1 MNGRTILIVDDSD
14 VVAGVLGEALGAEGY
29 TIVRATN
36 GADGILA
43 AYREL
48 PDLIIMDVEM
58 PLMQGYQASRLIK
71 SRRGL
76 KDIPILM
83 HTSLSEDKD
92 KYWAVSCGADDFI
105 NKDFDNLEKLLSTVG
120 RMSGHG
126 SYQLDMIRQ
135 DAMNMNRDRV
145 FELLGSLLD
154 AQLFRSTVLN
164 LLAEAGRSIGSIA
177 ETAERILG
185 LLPKVCD
192 PHVAVII
199 IKEFRGV
206 SMYVSPSS
214 LVYRTE
220 TEDFLRICNEDF
232 IACFPDADLDGVVP
246 CYLGLD
252 GRNNFEEIR
261 LDKRRVSSYYH
272 CHLIGTGGEV
282 TATLHI
288 GNLTNNY
295 FSDRIVENLGIFADG
310 AGTIVENSVLFVHIR
325 ELESR
330 IRHVFSKFVPAE
342 VINDLLTRGSDEALM
357 VGEKRTIV
365 VLFSDIRSF
374 TAISENNKAEDVV
387 AFLNRH
393 FSIMVEV
400 IKRHGGSID
409 KFIGD
414 AIFAIFGAPISYE
427 DNAMRAVQAA
437 VDMIGAMGQVETG
450 FLNLPDTGYA
460 IGIGVHE
467 GPAIV
472 GNIGSSDKFDYTAIG
487 DTVNIASR
495 LEGLTKHYHRRILV
509 SEEIATKT
517 GDSFDLREV
526 DRVKVKGRLNA
537 TSLYAVENVENALT
551 AEARIQFDK
560 GIKLYKQGNWE
571 TALDYFKAVRQLDS
585 DDPITAEFID
595 RCEKFLLSP
604 PDSWDGA
611 IALDFK

>member
-1 MNGRTILIVDDSD
+1 LES
-14 VVAGVLGEALGAEGY
+14 EGY
-29 TIVRATN
+29 RVTRAAN

-43 AYREL
+43 AYREI

-58 PLMQGYQASRLIK
+58 PLMQGYQASRLLK
-71 SRRGL
+71 SRRGVR
-76 KDIPILM
+76 DIPILM

-105 NKDFDNLEKLLSTVG
+105 NKDFDNLGRLVETVG
-120 RMSGHG
+120 RLSEHG
-126 SYQLDMIRQ
+126 PYAVDVIRQ
-135 DAMNMNRDRV
+135 DAERMDRDRV
-145 FELLGSLLD
+145 FEMLGSLLD
-154 AQLFRSTVLN
+154 VQLFRSTVLN
-164 LLAEAGRSIGSIA
+164 LLAEAGRSIGSLE

-185 LLPKVCD
+185 LLPKVCE
-192 PHVAVII
+192 PHLAVIL

-206 SMYVSPSS
+206 SMHVLPSS
-214 LVYRTE
+214 LVYRAE
-220 TEDFLRICNEDF
+220 TEDFLRICSADF
-232 IACFPDADLDGVVP
+232 ADVFPDADMDAVVP
-246 CYLGLD
+246 RYLGME
-252 GRNNFEEIR
+252 GRADFDEIR
-261 LDKRRVSSYYH
+261 LDKRRISSYYH
-272 CHLIGTGGEV
+272 CHLIGTGGTV
-282 TATLHI
+282 MATLHI

-295 FSDRIVENLGIFADG
+295 FSDTIVENLGVFADG

-342 VINDLLTRGSDEALM
+342 VIDDLLARGSDEALM

-374 TAISENNKAEDVV
+374 TSISEHNKPEDVV
-387 AFLNRH
+387 AFLNKH
-393 FSIMVEV
+393 FSVMVEV

-414 AIFAIFGAPISYE
+414 AIFAIFGAPVSYE
-427 DNAMRAVQAA
+427 DNAMRAIQAA
-437 VDMIGAMGQVETG
+437 VDMIQAMSQVETG
-450 FLNLPDTGYA
+450 FLTLPATGYA

-509 SEEIATKT
+509 SEEIAAKT
-517 GDSFDLREV
+517 GSRFDLREV
-526 DRVKVKGRLNA
+526 DRVKVKGKLNA
-537 TSLYAVENVENALT
+537 TSLFAVEDVEDALPE
-551 AEARIQFDK
+551 EARSQFDK
-560 GIKLYKQGNWE
+560 GMKLYKQGNWE
-571 TALDYFKAVRQLDS
+571 TALDYFRGIGQAGI
-585 DDPITAEFID
+585 DDPISQAFIE
-595 RCEKFLLSP
+595 RCEEFLRNP
-604 PDSWDGA
+604 PESWDGA

>member
-1 MNGRTILIVDDSD
+1 MAERTILIVDDSD
-14 VVAGVLGEALGAEGY
+14 LVAGVLGEALGAEGY
-29 TIVRATN
+29 RVVRAAN

-58 PLMQGYQASRLIK
+58 PLMQGYQASRLLK
-71 SRRGL
+71 SRRGV

-105 NKDFDNLEKLLSTVG
+105 NKDFDNLERLVGTVG
-120 RMSGHG
+120 RLSVHAP
-126 SYQLDMIRQ
+126 YAVDVIRQ
-135 DAMNMNRDRV
+135 DAENMDRDRV
-145 FELLGSLLD
+145 FEILGSLLD

-164 LLAEAGRSIGSIA
+164 LLAEAGRSIGSVG

-192 PHVAVII
+192 PHIAVLLV
-199 IKEFRGV
+199 KEFKGI
-206 SMYVSPSS
+206 SIYVAPSP
-214 LVYRTE
+214 LVFRAE
-220 TEDFLRICNEDF
+220 TDDFLRICNEDF
-232 IACFPDADLDGVVP
+232 IACFPDADLGNATQR
-246 CYLGLD
+246 YLGLE
-252 GRNNFEEIR
+252 GRTNFEEIR
-261 LDKRRVSSYYH
+261 LDKRRISSYHH
-272 CHLIGTGGEV
+272 CHLIGTGGDV

-295 FSDRIVENLGIFADG
+295 FSDRIVENLGVFADG
-310 AGTIVENSVLFVHIR
+310 AGTIVENSVLFVRIR

-357 VGEKRTIV
+357 VGEKRDIV

-374 TAISENNKAEDVV
+374 TAISENNKPEDVV
-387 AFLNRH
+387 SFLNKH
-393 FSIMVEV
+393 FSVMVEV

-414 AIFAIFGAPISYE
+414 AIFAIFGAPVSYE
-427 DNAMRAVQAA
+427 DNAMRAVQASI
-437 VDMIGAMGQVETG
+437 DMIQAMDQVETG
-450 FLNLPDTGYA
+450 FLKLPASGYA

-509 SEEIATKT
+509 SEEIAGKT
-517 GDSFDLREV
+517 GSRFDLREV
-526 DRVKVKGRLNA
+526 DRVKVKGKLKA
-537 TSLYAVENVENALT
+537 TSLFAVEDVENRLPP
-551 AEARIQFDK
+551 EARAQFDK

-571 TALDYFKAVRQLDS
+571 TALDYFNSVVQAGVE
-585 DDPITAEFID
+585 DPISDAFIE
-595 RCEKFLLSP
+595 RCQAFLQSP

-611 IALDFK
+611 VALDFK